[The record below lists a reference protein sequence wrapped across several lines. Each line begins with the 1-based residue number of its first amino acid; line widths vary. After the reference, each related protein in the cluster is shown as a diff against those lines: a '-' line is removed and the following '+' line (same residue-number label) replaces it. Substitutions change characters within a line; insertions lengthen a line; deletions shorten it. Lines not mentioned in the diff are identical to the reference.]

1 MLKEQSTANEPIV
14 TREQLFSAAA
24 SSIYT
29 TTLNIGRVAADAI
42 DVNYATMPGNQPNT
56 YGNFLAIWQNSN
68 SIPWNTEPLKTFP
81 VPTNTP
87 NGSATFTG
95 LSINNNSYIIGYAV
109 SPTLATTGAIQ
120 KYGNICS
127 TAFVPAAS
135 TGNGTIFT
143 PGISGIQVG
152 STSVSFMF
160 TLPDGIMPTT
170 NGAWAAL
177 WRGDNPSFYNVALT
191 RIIPLSPDYP
201 FGTAAFNNVDIGR
214 GLTYTIGIFMSGY
227 MATGGSSQRALACSA
242 SFTN

>member
-14 TREQLFSAAA
+14 TREQLFAAAA

-29 TTLNIGRVAADAI
+29 TTLNIGRVTADTI
-42 DVNYATMPGNQPNT
+42 DVNYATMPGNQPNS
-56 YGNFLAIWQNSN
+56 YGNFLALWQNTN
-68 SIPWNTEPLKTFP
+68 SIPWNTEPNKTFP

-87 NGSATFTG
+87 NGSATFSG
-95 LSINNNSYIIGYAV
+95 LSITNNSYIIGYAV
-109 SPTLATTGAIQ
+109 GPTLTATGQIQ

-127 TAFVPAAS
+127 TAFIPAAS
-135 TGNGTIFT
+135 NGNGTIFT

-152 STSVSFMF
+152 TTSVSFMF
-160 TLPDGIMPTT
+160 TLPDGIMPQT

-177 WRGDNPSFYNVALT
+177 WRGDNPSFYSAA
-191 RIIPLSPDYP
+191 PLSSILLTPDFS
-201 FGTAAFNNVDIGR
+201 FGTAAFNNVSIGR

-227 MATGGSSQRALACSA
+227 QASGGSSQRMLACSA